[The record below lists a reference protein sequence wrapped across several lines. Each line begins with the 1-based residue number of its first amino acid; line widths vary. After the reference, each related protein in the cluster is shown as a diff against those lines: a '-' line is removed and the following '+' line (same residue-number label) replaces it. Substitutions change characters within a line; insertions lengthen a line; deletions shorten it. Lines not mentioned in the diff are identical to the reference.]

1 MAHLASEQGFS
12 EGILQHLINL
22 LILLD
27 CALKKVFSVG
37 LWQGSC
43 RSSWYRIW
51 SIKGAG
57 VHSRAVSYQPLVR
70 IEL

>member
-22 LILLD
+22 LILID

-43 RSSWYRIW
+43 RSSWYRNLE
-51 SIKGAG
+51 
-57 VHSRAVSYQPLVR
+57 H
-70 IEL
+70 